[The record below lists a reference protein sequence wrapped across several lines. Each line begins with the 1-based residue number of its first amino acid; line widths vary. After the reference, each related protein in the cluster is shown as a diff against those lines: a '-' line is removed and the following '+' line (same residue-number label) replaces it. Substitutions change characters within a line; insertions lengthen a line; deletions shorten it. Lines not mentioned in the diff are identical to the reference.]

1 MNMIYDQSEMMNNV
15 IDIAKQIDE
24 EANKDAVDNDK
35 MTKLMFEQMLRGLYL
50 QNVQMQ

>member
-1 MNMIYDQSEMMNNV
+1 MDSLYERKDVMDSV

-24 EANKDAVDNDK
+24 ESNKYDSNADK

-50 QNVQMQ
+50 QNVQMN